1 MSNLIQLKG
10 DSANI
15 VEDVWT
21 TVTLPASQAPE
32 RVLAGKVVL
41 FKLTGEQTVT
51 PEQIAGTK
59 IPATGNIIVPLSVFL
74 ANKDSLLSRMAN
86 NSNTSGSQGIWP
98 GIWLDTHETLES
110 LIEAVGDVN
119 KLPIIAVH
127 VERFADGRIFSLGT
141 LLRTRYGYKN
151 ELRAFGDVLKDQLFF
166 LKRSGFNSFLIRAD
180 RSAEDALASLHDFSQ
195 PYQGAVDEPRPVF
208 QRYNRTA

>member
-1 MSNLIQLKG
+1 MSNLIQLKDG
-10 DSANI
+10 VAHVVDD
-15 VEDVWT
+15 EWT
-21 TVTLPASQAPE
+21 LVNLPASQAE
-32 RVLAGKVVL
+32 QRVQAGKVVL

-51 PEQIAGTK
+51 PEQIAATE
-59 IPATGNIIVPLSVFL
+59 IPATGNIIVPLSAFI
-74 ANKDSLLSRMAN
+74 AKKDVLVSRINAGA
-86 NSNTSGSQGIWP
+86 T

-110 LIEAVGDVN
+110 LISAVGDIN

-141 LLRTRYGYKN
+141 LLRTRYGFKN
-151 ELRAFGDVLKDQLFF
+151 ELRAFGDVLRDQLFF
-166 LKRSGFNSFLIRAD
+166 LKRSGFTSFQIRAD
-180 RSAEDALASLHDFSQ
+180 RSAEDAIASLKDFSA